1 MFGLFKNNKPKII
14 EKIYEAIKEEEKF
27 LQSVEKDIK
36 SNIDKFATEMD
47 IINYATTI
55 NISGL
60 SNNFYEKSNLYIEGA
75 SSREMFQVLNSISPD
90 AKYDV
95 ENDYASG
102 TVNGYRILMSKYKVL
117 GKSQV
122 GLEAKKYDLMSIN
135 NFIKDCINKY
145 K

>member
-1 MFGLFKNNKPKII
+1 
-14 EKIYEAIKEEEKF
+14 
-27 LQSVEKDIK
+27 
-36 SNIDKFATEMD
+36 MD

-75 SSREMFQVLNSISPD
+75 SSKEMFQALNSISPD

>member
-75 SSREMFQVLNSISPD
+75 SSKEMFQALNSISPD

>member
-75 SSREMFQVLNSISPD
+75 SSREMFQALNSISPD

-122 GLEAKKYDLMSIN
+122 GLEAKKYNLMSIN

>member
-75 SSREMFQVLNSISPD
+75 SSREMFQALNSISPD

>member
-36 SNIDKFATEMD
+36 SNINKFATEMD
-47 IINYATTI
+47 IIKYGTTVDI
-55 NISGL
+55 NGL
-60 SNNFYEKSNLYIEGA
+60 SNDFYEKSNLYVEGA
-75 SSREMFQVLNSISPD
+75 SSREMFQALNSISPD

-102 TVNGYRILMSKYKVL
+102 TVNGYRVLMSKYKVL
-117 GKSQV
+117 GKSCV
-122 GLEAKKYDLMSIN
+122 GLEAKKYFATDNIAFVKS
-135 NFIKDCINKY
+135 CIEKY

>member
-1 MFGLFKNNKPKII
+1 MII
-14 EKIYEAIKEEEKF
+14 RGSLEKIYEAIKEEEKF